1 MNFMK
6 KLLSICA
13 VCVLIFGKYPGV
25 NALKPSPDNYYSS
38 GVEFLKTPEDIK
50 SKCSQKYSLTVF
62 VTCEGSDYTALG
74 KIFDARSYK
83 FNHKSQSE
91 CYIKKNYNNFSEI
104 LVMDEKNARDF
115 FGNFRQAPFI
125 KNFEIYFVSD
135 KDGTCI
141 ESMKN
146 MKSFI
151 EENVRPN
158 YQFAKIGM
166 LKYEIP
172 KFKEESK
179 ILILPR
185 KVYPK
190 HVCKRPSPLRQM
202 RSFEKIYIEDLN

>member
-6 KLLSICA
+6 KLLIICA
-13 VCVLIFGKYPGV
+13 ICAIICGKYSR
-25 NALKPSPDNYYSS
+25 ADASKPSPNNYYSS
-38 GVEFLKTPEDIK
+38 EVECLKMPEEIK

-62 VTCEGSDYTALG
+62 VTCEGSDYAALG

-83 FNHKSQSE
+83 FNPKAQSE
-91 CYIKKNYNNFSEI
+91 CYIKKNYNNASEI
-104 LVMDEKNARDF
+104 LVMNEKNARDF
-115 FGNFRQAPFI
+115 FGNFGQTPFI
-125 KNFEIYFVSD
+125 KNFEIYFVSNRNE
-135 KDGTCI
+135 TCI

-172 KFKEESK
+172 TLKDEPKV
-179 ILILPR
+179 LILPR

-202 RSFEKIYIEDLN
+202 HSCERLFIEDLN